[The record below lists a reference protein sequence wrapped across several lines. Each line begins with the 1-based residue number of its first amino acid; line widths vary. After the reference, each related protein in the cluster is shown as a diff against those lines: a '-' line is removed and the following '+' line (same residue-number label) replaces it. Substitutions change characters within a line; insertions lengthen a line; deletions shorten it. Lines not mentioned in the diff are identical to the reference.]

1 MVFGMVKR
9 IGTVTSIRNGSSGTD
24 NPHFT
29 IISFLMPQ
37 AAREAA
43 DMLKKPTVA
52 IPPGLETSAVT
63 PVRTSSRSV

>member
-43 DMLKKPTVA
+43 EMLKKPSASAA

-63 PVRTSSRSV
+63 PVS